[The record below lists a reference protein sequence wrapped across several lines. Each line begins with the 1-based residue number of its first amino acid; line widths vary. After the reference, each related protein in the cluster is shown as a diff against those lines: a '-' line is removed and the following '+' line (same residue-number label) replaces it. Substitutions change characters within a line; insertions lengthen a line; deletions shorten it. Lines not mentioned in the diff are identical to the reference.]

1 MTQRMLDRWLELYRD
16 RVRMAE
22 HWRDKED
29 AALDKGN
36 EEKAA
41 RCERRAEEFE
51 CEATGM
57 RRALEIFGY
66 TVDGRY
72 DEDQHQVVLGVHEKT

>member
-1 MTQRMLDRWLELYRD
+1 MTQRMLDSWLELYRD

-41 RCERRAEEFE
+41 RCERRAEEYE

-66 TVDGRY
+66 TTVERY
-72 DEDQHQVVLGVHEKT
+72 DEEQKKVVSSVVEKK